1 MFHVGLPAWK
11 KSNGLVISESAG
23 LEAMI
28 KENTSYVLIDLRAP
42 GLAETGFIKGAVS
55 IPAGELAGAK
65 DRFPAIKTA
74 PIILA
79 DAAQAS
85 NEAFNIVRSW
95 GYSNTSVLRGGTG
108 AWKGELVKGKPGT
121 RVEYV
126 KRLKPGEIAIDE
138 FKTIVAGKPNNA
150 VVLDVREG
158 VTEGVIAGAIAV
170 PRNEL
175 ANRLGELP
183 KDKEI
188 VIHCNTG
195 ILAKMAYDTLK
206 EKGFANV
213 RYLNAI
219 IQVAKNG
226 SFEINEK

>member
-11 KSNGLVISESAG
+11 KSNGLVISEPAG

-42 GLAETGFIKGAVS
+42 GLAEAGFIRGAVS

-79 DAAQAS
+79 DSAQAS
-85 NEAFNIVRSW
+85 DEAFNIVRSW
-95 GYSNTSVLRGGTG
+95 GYPNTSVLRGGTG
-108 AWKGELVKGKPGT
+108 AWKGELVKGKPGAKI
-121 RVEYV
+121 EYV
-126 KRLKPGEIAIDE
+126 KRPKPGEIAIDE
-138 FKTIVAGKPNNA
+138 FKAIVAGKPKNA

-158 VTEGVIAGAIAV
+158 GTEGVIAGAIAV

-175 ANRLGELP
+175 ANRLSELP

-195 ILAKMAYDTLK
+195 ILAKMAYDLLK
-206 EKGFANV
+206 EKGFTNV